1 MSKPDDFLAARYALG
16 VADLSEIVTA
26 EARLLDPAFAARVA
40 FFDNIFSVLD
50 RDISAVEPP
59 AGLWARIEGAIDDE
73 EMAPNTR
80 TVRAADL
87 AWEPFLP
94 GVERKILFVDKTA
107 MVSGV
112 LYKVAPGASVGN
124 HSHGMIEEC
133 LVIEGEID
141 IDGMTVRA
149 GDVHLAMPGSRHGPL
164 SSRLGALVYIRGDLL
179 IHP

>member
-1 MSKPDDFLAARYALG
+1 
-16 VADLSEIVTA
+16 
-26 EARLLDPAFAARVA
+26 
-40 FFDNIFSVLD
+40 
-50 RDISAVEPP
+50 
-59 AGLWARIEGAIDDE
+59 
-73 EMAPNTR
+73 MAPNTR